1 MLAAAQETAAL
12 AQQQLGDDDERE
24 ARQLA
29 LQRDVETRLAALGS
43 GGIKKPKD
51 TAVAGRGC
59 SVYHCISPY
68 YLTPRGRPSGIM
80 YNTY

>member
-59 SVYHCISPY
+59 SVYHCISSY
-68 YLTPRGRPSGIM
+68 YLTPTRAALR
-80 YNTY
+80 YYV

>member
-29 LQRDVETRLAALGS
+29 LQRDV
-43 GGIKKPKD
+43 
-51 TAVAGRGC
+51 
-59 SVYHCISPY
+59 
-68 YLTPRGRPSGIM
+68 
-80 YNTY
+80 

>member
-43 GGIKKPKD
+43 GGINQE
-51 TAVAGRGC
+51 AERHGR
-59 SVYHCISPY
+59 
-68 YLTPRGRPSGIM
+68 SGAWL
-80 YNTY
+80 